1 MAAALE
7 ACRNYL
13 VCVTQLF
20 GDRSV
25 EAGEQ
30 IRSARRRVGLA
41 AVNAE
46 ESFGRLLAEYD
57 GLPGDLSPVMTFL
70 TYVRRLSASIA
81 ALAMARHASDASSA
95 TLDPFRR
102 RAEAVLDDLTRAV
115 REGGRPSPLPILVQG
130 AELEQDAA
138 PLLRARVDRVAR
150 QLRQLHDA
158 VDEWSEGAMQNGPAS
173 S

>member
-1 MAAALE
+1 
-7 ACRNYL
+7 
-13 VCVTQLF
+13 
-20 GDRSV
+20 
-25 EAGEQ
+25 
-30 IRSARRRVGLA
+30 
-41 AVNAE
+41 VNAE

-138 PLLRARVDRVAR
+138 PLQRARVDRVAR